1 MEKIKKTFQV
11 GKSST
16 SNDQNTDSEMSSTS
30 SALGEQKPP
39 AGTMETDEASP
50 RRWLISPDEYSG
62 LGEQTVPLRSLFDF
76 LPLEETPIYVGTL
89 PHTKP
94 ISELLAKQVRDNAG
108 ATLQVNIEDSQ
119 FYCIPSL
126 LKCYSMWFASR
137 DWRATNFNFLPSQ
150 VPAKGFECAYEW
162 LRFQKL
168 PSTADVVYTL
178 QVARYLKIDLLEP
191 ICWAVLNADSLREKA
206 AFMVFRQAKPYPD
219 LQDVCNAMS
228 GRIRNYFLALVG
240 SKYFTELSVDD
251 LEYLLKRDSIGV
263 NSEIEVFF
271 LVLRWMN
278 LARDERVKHLG
289 RLMDCVRFSLMPIAF
304 LWTLRDGFTHPDKDH
319 LFSADPMLQAFNMD
333 PKTETIIT
341 DAMSYV
347 ATADSFLGDYDSYL
361 DHMKEHRLPVTYPR
375 KNVYHHHCPYH
386 KYVLGV
392 SDVELNFKANDFEQY
407 IGCLQELW
415 KGDGP
420 PSHGDEL
427 VVDAQQE
434 AMGPLRQ

>member
-1 MEKIKKTFQV
+1 ME
-11 GKSST
+11 KSST
-16 SNDQNTDSEMSSTS
+16 GNDQNTVAEMPSTS
-30 SALGEQKPP
+30 SALGEQKPL
-39 AGTMETDEASP
+39 AGTMEKDEAP
-50 RRWLISPDEYSG
+50 ARCWLISPDEYSG
-62 LGEQTVPLRSLFDF
+62 LGEQTVRQ
-76 LPLEETPIYVGTL
+76 
-89 PHTKP
+89 
-94 ISELLAKQVRDNAG
+94 QVRDNAG
-108 ATLQVNIEDSQ
+108 ATLQVNIEDSR
-119 FYCIPSL
+119 FYCIPRL
-126 LKCYSMWFASR
+126 LKCYSVWFASR
-137 DWRATNFNFLPSQ
+137 DWRANKFNFLPSQ
-150 VPAKGFECAYEW
+150 VPARGFECAYEW

-178 QVARYLKIDLLEP
+178 QVAKYLKIDLLEP

-240 SKYFTELSVDD
+240 SEYFTELSVDD
-251 LEYLLKRDSIGV
+251 LENLLKRDSIGV

-278 LARDERVKHLG
+278 LARHERVQHLG

-319 LFSADPMLQAFNMD
+319 LFSADPMLLAFYTD

-341 DAMSYV
+341 AALSYV
-347 ATADSFLGDYDSYL
+347 ATADAFLGDYDSYL

-375 KNVYHHHCPYH
+375 KYVYHHQCPYH
-386 KYVLGV
+386 QLVLGV
-392 SDVELNFKANDFEQY
+392 SGVQLNFKANDIEQY
-407 IGCLQELW
+407 IGGLQELW

-427 VVDAQQE
+427 VADAQQDHF
-434 AMGPLRQ
+434 ANNAAVVLC